1 MKLIAVLFH
10 FLLIFQ
16 CFAQSYNSEL
26 IQREKELNQLVF
38 CIVNDST
45 EKMRVTA
52 VVKFIPSLVEA
63 LKLPDSY
70 NYPFDSI
77 RRNISIINSHD
88 NTFRIFTWQLNR
100 DKGGYRYYG
109 AIQKNNSKQLDLI
122 PLFDY
127 SDTLTSKEDYDERKA
142 TLDNKTWFGAVYY
155 NIIQKEIKGTTYYFL
170 FGWDG
175 NDLWSK
181 KKLIEVMYFNNEGK
195 PVFGAP
201 MFELEDDKT
210 VNRFIME
217 FRGDATVTL
226 NYSSEEKMIVF
237 DHLIAPEDRLND
249 LQFTFIPD
257 GSYSGFKWKKGKWRF
272 VEKLKVNAIG
282 EFDKPPVPKPVNFEK
297 EKKDMKSRIK

>member
-1 MKLIAVLFH
+1 MNEGIDERMAVL
-10 FLLIFQ
+10 
-16 CFAQSYNSEL
+16 E
-26 IQREKELNQLVF
+26 
-38 CIVNDST
+38 
-45 EKMRVTA
+45 
-52 VVKFIPSLVEA
+52 
-63 LKLPDSY
+63 
-70 NYPFDSI
+70 
-77 RRNISIINSHD
+77 
-88 NTFRIFTWQLNR
+88 
-100 DKGGYRYYG
+100 
-109 AIQKNNSKQLDLI
+109 
-122 PLFDY
+122 
-127 SDTLTSKEDYDERKA
+127 
-142 TLDNKTWFGAVYY
+142 NKSWFGAVYY
-155 NIIQKEIKGTTYYFL
+155 NIIQKELKGTTYYFL

-201 MFELEDDKT
+201 LFELEDDKT

-282 EFDKPPVPKPVNFEK
+282 EFDKPPVPKPVNFEN